1 MNGFGVEGQKE
12 SSDYNIALAIE
23 DYNPTNYGILVG
35 PAFNILNGVIVLFT
49 GGLTDKVNRR
59 NMICIACLLWGFFTF
74 LNSFCKTFYELLVLR
89 MLLGST
95 MAFFGPAVYSL
106 IADFFPADQ
115 RTNAFSV
122 YAILTVI
129 GDTISALSI
138 NLISVTGWKGAF

>member
-1 MNGFGVEGQKE
+1 MNGFGVEGQKDNPE
-12 SSDYNIALAIE
+12 YNIALAID

-74 LNSFCKTFYELLVLR
+74 LNSFCKTFYELLVFR

-106 IADFFPADQ
+106 IADFFPVDQ